1 MGSLSEGESAHVFN
15 SSQAWAE
22 HRIPFWCLHSAPHS
36 SPALVT
42 AADGSLYRSCFRLNT
57 KVLAPIGSLAW
68 QWIITPEDDIAPEDK
83 MSLAPSLALLGT
95 SEMWSVTPVLSLQG
109 TKDAPSLPEVYL
121 LRPFYQMCIRPV
133 DALGVPRLTLSLQ
146 LLQNMKNFCHCKLLS
161 TYL

>member
-15 SSQAWAE
+15 SSPAWAE

-42 AADGSLYRSCFRLNT
+42 AADVSLPRSCFCLNT
-57 KVLAPIGSLAW
+57 KVLIPIGSLAW
-68 QWIITPEDDIAPEDK
+68 QEMMSPEDDIANKDK

-121 LRPFYQMCIRPV
+121 LRSLYQTCIRPV
-133 DALGVPRLTLSLQ
+133 DTLDVPRLTLSLQ
-146 LLQNMKNFCHCKLLS
+146 LFQFVKNVFVIANF
-161 TYL
+161 